1 MHTLFEH
8 KSNNKTVN
16 TVFFCTFT
24 MKKLKNMNQ
33 NSKLFLLDAY
43 ALIYRAYYAFIKNPR
58 INSKGF
64 NTSAILG
71 FVNTLEE
78 VLKKENPTHIGVAFD
93 PPGPTFRHEAFEQYK
108 AQREETPEAI
118 RLSVPIIKDIIKA
131 YRIPILEV
139 AGYEADDVIG
149 TLATEAGNQGITT
162 YMMTPDKDYGQL
174 VTDHVFMYRPKYGDK
189 EFEVMGVEQV
199 KAKFDI
205 QSPAQV
211 IDMLGLM
218 GDSSDNIPG
227 CPGVGEKTAQ
237 KLIAEFGSIENL
249 LEHTDQLKG
258 ALKTK
263 VETNREMIIFSKFLA
278 TIKVDVPI
286 RLDMN
291 SLVRE
296 QADEDTLRKIF
307 EELEFRTL
315 MERIFKK
322 ESSPASPI
330 AGTLF
335 NQENGPVQGNLFEEF
350 TPDHTNEEKK
360 SNLESLNSL
369 SYDYQLIDTE
379 EKRNEII
386 KKLLTSEILALDT
399 ETTGTDPMD
408 AELVGMSFSITE
420 NQAFYV
426 PVPAERKEA
435 IKIVREFEPVFKNE
449 KSLKVGQNIKYDMLV
464 LQNYGIEVRGKLFDT
479 MAAHYVL
486 QPELRHNMDYL
497 AEIYL
502 HYQTIHIEE
511 LIGPKGKGQKN
522 MRDLSPQEVYLYA
535 CEDADVTLK
544 LKNILEQELKK
555 NDAEKLFYEIEMPLV
570 PVLVNIESNGVRL
583 DTEALKQS
591 SEHFTTRLQSIEK
604 EIYTLAE
611 GEFNI
616 ASPKQVGEILFDK
629 LKIVEKAKKTKT
641 GQYVTSEEV
650 LESLR
655 NKHDI
660 IGKIL
665 EYRGLKKL
673 LSTYIDALPQLINP
687 KTGRIHT
694 SFNQTVTATGR
705 LSSSNPNLQNIPI
718 RDEDGKEIRKAF
730 IPDDGCSFFSADYS
744 QIELRIMAHLSEDK
758 NMIDAFLSGYDI
770 HAATAAK
777 IYKVDIKEVTADM
790 RRKAKTANFGII
802 YGISVFGLAERMNVD
817 RKEAKEL
824 IDGYFETY
832 PQVKSYMDKSI
843 QVAREHGYVETI
855 FHRKRFLPDI
865 NSRNAVVRG
874 YAERNAINAPIQGS
888 AADIIKVAMARIYER
903 FKAEGLKAKMI
914 LQVHDELNFS
924 VPAKEKE
931 IVEQVV
937 IEEMEK
943 AYRMH
948 VPLKADCGWGTNW
961 LEAH

>member
-1 MHTLFEH
+1 
-8 KSNNKTVN
+8 
-16 TVFFCTFT
+16 
-24 MKKLKNMNQ
+24 MNQ

-479 MAAHYVL
+479 MVAHYVL
-486 QPELRHNMDYL
+486 QPELRHNMGYL

-522 MRDLSPQEVYLYA
+522 MRDLPPQEVYLYA

>member
-8 KSNNKTVN
+8 KSNNKTDN

-426 PVPAERKEA
+426 PVPAEREEA

-479 MAAHYVL
+479 MVAHYVL